1 MKKYFCT
8 ENERG
13 KKAEQRKKI
22 RAFKKGLADLS
33 MNEETKEK
41 QK

>member
-1 MKKYFCT
+1 MK
-8 ENERG
+8 EV
-13 KKAEQRKKI
+13 KKQTKKKKKKI

-33 MNEETKEK
+33 MNEETNEK